1 MGLKIGVL
9 KMRTAVFF
17 TFILLTSLP
26 AQQIITIEDAIRIGL
41 KNNFDIQIARN
52 EAEIAENNT
61 GLGTAGFLPTID
73 AAGNVQYLDSR
84 QDTNSPFSFGNSQTT
99 GYNAEIL
106 LNWTLFDGLRMFVN
120 KSRFDRL
127 AELGDALSRN
137 IIENNVVQI
146 LAAYFDLVQQ
156 EQLLDVAISNLE
168 ISETRLNK
176 EKVRRDVGGA
186 SSTDFLNAQVSF
198 NNDKAA
204 LINQELAV
212 KVALQDLNILLGQ
225 KPETDL
231 EVEKNITLFTLE
243 YSLEELL
250 QMTLDRN
257 STLTAARQSKEIS
270 EQDIRLA
277 RSYFSPNIFLG
288 GSYTYSDRTLSGSDR
303 FEGDINSTLKDG
315 FIGLNLS
322 WNLFNG
328 FRDKIS
334 LENARIFNK
343 NQNLALRDTQNQLEG
358 LVRQKFQTFQ
368 VRMELVEL
376 EQQNVIAAE
385 QNLMLQQDRYQ
396 IGSATFLEFRDAQ
409 LNLARAQVTL
419 IAARFQARIT
429 RLEIEQLI
437 GNLQIS

>member
-1 MGLKIGVL
+1 
-9 KMRTAVFF
+9 
-17 TFILLTSLP
+17 
-26 AQQIITIEDAIRIGL
+26 
-41 KNNFDIQIARN
+41 
-52 EAEIAENNT
+52 
-61 GLGTAGFLPTID
+61 
-73 AAGNVQYLDSR
+73 
-84 QDTNSPFSFGNSQTT
+84 
-99 GYNAEIL
+99 
-106 LNWTLFDGLRMFVN
+106 MFVN

-231 EVEKNITLFTLE
+231 EVEKNIKLFTLE

-303 FEGDINSTLKDG
+303 FDGDINSTLKDG

-334 LENARIFNK
+334 LENAKISNK

-358 LVRQKFQTFQ
+358 LIREKYQTFQ

-409 LNLARAQVTL
+409 LNLARAQITL